1 MYNYWVFQ
9 KLTYTQYNEW
19 TARALQLDSLIKG
32 YKCGLAN
39 GVIKLYREIG
49 LYKLACGMGIQIG
62 SWNGYSNWP
71 AEWVFKLAREM
82 GIQIGS
88 RTGTQIGP
96 EKGYSNWLA
105 EWAFKLDRDIERN
118 YTTASGVMM

>member
-19 TARALQLDSLIKG
+19 TARAVQLGSLIKG

-49 LYKLACGMGIQIG
+49 LYKLACGVGIPIG
-62 SWNGYSNWP
+62 VQNGYSMWP
-71 AEWVFKLAREM
+71 AEWVFKLARGMGIQCGPRNGYSNWIANGYSNWPGTGVLKLARGM
-82 GIQIGS
+82 GIQIRS
-88 RTGTQIGP
+88 R
-96 EKGYSNWLA
+96 Y
-105 EWAFKLDRDIERN
+105 
-118 YTTASGVMM
+118 